1 MDTNAMTDAE
11 GKFPR
16 LLETINAMSNLIGA
30 DLDKRTISVIIA
42 MIDSG
47 VSAESIADVVLE
59 LKASVLRENN
69 IQGVLKK

>member
-11 GKFPR
+11 RKFPR
-16 LLETINAMSNLIGA
+16 MLETINAISNLIGA

-47 VSAESIADVVLE
+47 VSAESTAFETCPPGTSSWPLCTITPPI
-59 LKASVLRENN
+59 R
-69 IQGVLKK
+69 G